1 MPENNPIRY
10 ENQLDNVKR
19 PFDVAK
25 YDSADQNRIA
35 RIQLHIG
42 HWLRILEFRYSTNYY
57 DAAAVVVLL
66 PLRGQLSHNRSNLS
80 SKRFISFVLIDSNLQ
95 GCYCSPCGRFPA
107 ASSHPKV
114 NLGPACA
121 TDHQLQVQLH
131 TSAITSSLDRHSES

>member
-35 RIQLHIG
+35 RIQLRIG

-80 SKRFISFVLIDSNLQ
+80 SKRFISFVLIDSNL
-95 GCYCSPCGRFPA
+95 
-107 ASSHPKV
+107 
-114 NLGPACA
+114 
-121 TDHQLQVQLH
+121 
-131 TSAITSSLDRHSES
+131 